1 VRAKK
6 RSAARSLSVLV
17 VEDDVDVARTLRA
30 LLELL
35 GHRAR
40 VVHLGRDAI
49 AAARE
54 ERPDVLL
61 CDIGLP
67 GGIDGYEVARR
78 FRADASLSSVHLIAV
93 TGWGHPDDRRKALE
107 AGFNLHLTKPVGPDR
122 LEAVLLA
129 VPTQPPRP

>member
-129 VPTQPPRP
+129 VPTQPPRL

>member
-17 VEDDVDVARTLRA
+17 VEDDVDVARTIRA

-129 VPTQPPRP
+129 VPTQPPRL

>member
-1 VRAKK
+1 MRAKK

-129 VPTQPPRP
+129 VPTQPPRL

>member
-1 VRAKK
+1 MRAKK

-107 AGFNLHLTKPVGPDR
+107 A
-122 LEAVLLA
+122 VLLA
-129 VPTQPPRP
+129 VPTQPPRL

>member
-30 LLELL
+30 LLDLL

-93 TGWGHPDDRRKALE
+93 TGWGHPDNRRKALE

-129 VPTQPPRP
+129 VPTQPPRL

>member
-1 VRAKK
+1 MCAKK
-6 RSAARSLSVLV
+6 PGPVRSLNVLI

-30 LLELL
+30 VLELL

-49 AAARE
+49 AAAQE

-67 GGIDGYEVARR
+67 GGMDGYEVARR
-78 FRADASLSSVHLIAV
+78 FRADPSLSSVHLMAV

-107 AGFNLHLTKPVGPDR
+107 AGFNLHLTKPVSPDR
-122 LEAVLLA
+122 LQAVLSE
-129 VPTQPPRP
+129 VPMQPPSR

>member
-1 VRAKK
+1 MRAKK

>member
-1 VRAKK
+1 MRAKK

-30 LLELL
+30 LLDLL

>member
-1 VRAKK
+1 
-6 RSAARSLSVLV
+6 
-17 VEDDVDVARTLRA
+17 
-30 LLELL
+30 
-35 GHRAR
+35 
-40 VVHLGRDAI
+40 
-49 AAARE
+49 
-54 ERPDVLL
+54 
-61 CDIGLP
+61 LP

>member
-1 VRAKK
+1 VGAKK
-6 RSAARSLSVLV
+6 AAPARPLNVLV

-35 GHRAR
+35 GHHAR

-49 AAARE
+49 AAAQQD
-54 ERPDVLL
+54 RPDVLL

-67 GGIDGYEVARR
+67 GGMDGYEVARR
-78 FRADASLSSVHLIAV
+78 FRADPLLSSVHLIAV

-107 AGFNLHLTKPVGPDR
+107 AGFNLHLTKPVGPER
-122 LEAVLLA
+122 LQAVLAA
-129 VPTQPPRP
+129 VPQPPPRS

>member
-1 VRAKK
+1 MRAKK

-30 LLELL
+30 LLDLL

-129 VPTQPPRP
+129 VPTQPPRL

>member
-30 LLELL
+30 LLDLL

>member
-1 VRAKK
+1 MRAKK
-6 RSAARSLSVLV
+6 RGAARSLSVLV

-35 GHRAR
+35 GHRVR
-40 VVHLGRDAI
+40 VVHLGPDAI

-122 LEAVLLA
+122 LEAVLSA

>member
-1 VRAKK
+1 MRAKK

-17 VEDDVDVARTLRA
+17 VEDDVDVARTIRA

-129 VPTQPPRP
+129 VPTQPPRL

>member
-93 TGWGHPDDRRKALE
+93 TGWGHPDDRGKALE

-129 VPTQPPRP
+129 VPTQPPRL

>member
-1 VRAKK
+1 MRAKK

-17 VEDDVDVARTLRA
+17 VEDDVDVARTIRA

>member
-1 VRAKK
+1 MRAKK

-30 LLELL
+30 LLDLL

-93 TGWGHPDDRRKALE
+93 TGWGHPDNRRKALE

-129 VPTQPPRP
+129 VPTQPPRL

>member
-1 VRAKK
+1 MRAKK

-35 GHRAR
+35 GHRSR

-122 LEAVLLA
+122 LEAVLSA

>member
-1 VRAKK
+1 MGAKK
-6 RSAARSLSVLV
+6 AAPARPLNVLV

-35 GHRAR
+35 GHHPR

-49 AAARE
+49 AAALE
-54 ERPDVLL
+54 DRPDVLL

-67 GGIDGYEVARR
+67 GGMDGYEVARR
-78 FRADASLSSVHLIAV
+78 FRADPLLSSVHLIAV

-107 AGFNLHLTKPVGPDR
+107 AGFNLHLTKPVGPER
-122 LEAVLLA
+122 LQAVLAA
-129 VPTQPPRP
+129 VPQLPPRS

>member
-1 VRAKK
+1 MRAKK

-30 LLELL
+30 LLDLL

-49 AAARE
+49 TAARE

-93 TGWGHPDDRRKALE
+93 TGWGHPDDRGKALE

>member
-30 LLELL
+30 LLDLL

-129 VPTQPPRP
+129 VPTQPPRL

>member
-6 RSAARSLSVLV
+6 RGTGPSLNVLV

-30 LLELL
+30 LLEIL

-40 VVHLGRDAI
+40 VVHVGSDAI
-49 AAARE
+49 TAALE

-93 TGWGHPDDRRKALE
+93 TGWGHSEDRHKALE

-122 LEAVLLA
+122 LEAALSA
-129 VPTQPPRP
+129 VPKLPPHP